1 MPLTT
6 DFAERSAM
14 EWRQW
19 IALLRLDAGE
29 LDHLSPL
36 LGFLCD
42 ELAKVGG
49 RAGKYFTTQFGHPY
63 LHRRIGEHRVS
74 TGSAHDAA
82 LAEMNLGELAVR
94 VDKLQSDRPRRLGPA
109 ASDFGKRVFETVDH
123 VDAHAVLRPGHRIED
138 RFATA
143 FGQAGHDQASLSP
156 SDVELKLERSE
167 DRIVQF
173 VQRGREYVEDRL
185 PGLGVLTGEDAQQR
199 RPLRL
204 GCAFVDH
211 HRRFALALVDRT
223 RPAEDS
229 DELQAIELG
238 RAVMTLLD
246 LEAADRLAMSVR
258 RQSVELAGAAVGA
271 VAVDELTSLDGPFGV
286 RHGRLLTGRSARP
299 YPLSRGPG

>member
-94 VDKLQSDRPRRLGPA
+94 VDKLQSDRPQRLGPA
-109 ASDFGKRVFETVDH
+109 AADFRECVFETVDH
-123 VDAHAVLRPGHRIED
+123 IDAHAVLRSGHWIENRLTTAFGHARHHQTRPSRGDVELELNRRED
-138 RFATA
+138 RFMHL
-143 FGQAGHDQASLSP
+143 F
-156 SDVELKLERSE
+156 
-167 DRIVQF
+167 
-173 VQRGREYVEDRL
+173 
-185 PGLGVLTGEDAQQR
+185 
-199 RPLRL
+199 
-204 GCAFVDH
+204 
-211 HRRFALALVDRT
+211 
-223 RPAEDS
+223 
-229 DELQAIELG
+229 
-238 RAVMTLLD
+238 
-246 LEAADRLAMSVR
+246 
-258 RQSVELAGAAVGA
+258 
-271 VAVDELTSLDGPFGV
+271 
-286 RHGRLLTGRSARP
+286 
-299 YPLSRGPG
+299 

>member
-74 TGSAHDAA
+74 PRSAHDAA

-94 VDKLQSDRPRRLGPA
+94 VDKLQSDRPPRPRPPA
-109 ASDFGKRVFETVDH
+109 ADFRERVLETLDH
-123 VDAHAVLRPGHRIED
+123 IDAYAVVPSVHWLEKLLPPGFGHGRHHQARPSRGQDELELNRPED
-138 RFATA
+138 RFMHL
-143 FGQAGHDQASLSP
+143 FEGRGEH
-156 SDVELKLERSE
+156 VE
-167 DRIVQF
+167 
-173 VQRGREYVEDRL
+173 GRR
-185 PGLGVLTGEDAQQR
+185 A
-199 RPLRL
+199 RL
-204 GCAFVDH
+204 GI
-211 HRRFALALVDRT
+211 L
-223 RPAEDS
+223 
-229 DELQAIELG
+229 
-238 RAVMTLLD
+238 
-246 LEAADRLAMSVR
+246 
-258 RQSVELAGAAVGA
+258 
-271 VAVDELTSLDGPFGV
+271 
-286 RHGRLLTGRSARP
+286 
-299 YPLSRGPG
+299 